1 MNSTLT
7 NSARYGRN
15 VAYDLLFFY
24 YAFLS
29 PLTSLID
36 FFSLSS
42 QSISLSQLVFF
53 PQIKPKNLLS
63 SLFAPQIKLQFPV
76 QNKTPKWNHHK
87 PRKNKGIGD
96 GGEVELGAKDGEAMK
111 IGVEVRSESW
121 VAGASGFWL
130 SVQVDSWL
138 WVGDASS
145 FVGLGCWC

>member
-7 NSARYGRN
+7 NCARYGRN

-63 SLFAPQIKLQFPV
+63 SLFTPQIKLQFPV
-76 QNKTPKWNHHK
+76 QNKTQKWNHHK

-111 IGVEVRSESW
+111 ISVEVRSESW

>member
-1 MNSTLT
+1 MCQNFTIMNSTLT

-53 PQIKPKNLLS
+53 PQIKPKNILS
-63 SLFAPQIKLQFPV
+63 SLFAPQIKLQFPI
-76 QNKTPKWNHHK
+76 QNKTHKWNHHK
-87 PRKNKGIGD
+87 PNRSLSCQRKNKGIGD
-96 GGEVELGAKDGEAMK
+96 GGEV
-111 IGVEVRSESW
+111 
-121 VAGASGFWL
+121 
-130 SVQVDSWL
+130 
-138 WVGDASS
+138 
-145 FVGLGCWC
+145 